1 MARKK
6 IREYDAKKIIC
17 NHLPSL
23 SFNSVLVT
31 PETEMSLLVKEYP
44 WLEKERLV
52 AKPDH
57 CFGQRKKLGLVLI
70 DARFS
75 EVKKWIFEKMNQQC
89 IVGKAKGKLTH
100 FLIEPFIPHQQEY
113 YLSIVS
119 QRESDVIYFSDQG
132 GIDIEENWDKVKTLE
147 VPILSNFE
155 DLDDSKKEALS
166 SDKKIVSFIQQALSI
181 FRKLDFTYL
190 ELNPFTV
197 LDEKIYLLDT
207 VAVVDDC
214 ASALHQETGE
224 EIVFPEEFGRQR
236 YHEEEAVEELD
247 KNSGASLKLTILNPQ
262 GKIWNILGGGGASI
276 IYLDMIAN
284 IGQGKEM
291 ANYGEMS
298 GNPSTEESYQYAK
311 KIIELMLKNSGKI
324 LFIVGGIA
332 NFTDVRDT
340 FKGVGKALE
349 EYGQELK
356 KNEIKIFVRRGGP
369 HYEEGL
375 NIMKEA
381 VEKIGI
387 SYEIHGPETSM
398 PRIIQIAKED
408 ISK

>member
-6 IREYDAKKIIC
+6 IREYDAKRVIC

-262 GKIWNILGGGGASI
+262 GKEI
-276 IYLDMIAN
+276 
-284 IGQGKEM
+284 

-375 NIMKEA
+375 NIMKEV
-381 VEKIGI
+381 VEKI
-387 SYEIHGPETSM
+387 
-398 PRIIQIAKED
+398 
-408 ISK
+408 